1 MNVLSRP
8 FLAPVAV
15 SVACLVSAFNA
26 HAQDYFSLLDVRYEA
41 GMKKSFLG
49 GPYRGKSHC
58 DKVNQ
63 NTWDHI
69 QPVCGNCTKETQAC
83 APWADLTGPL
93 LAVMQNQPTTII
105 YIDAMPKS
113 RIILSGANRTTL
125 LQECET
131 SAKLFR
137 EAGYSTARCVK

>member
-1 MNVLSRP
+1 MRTLSNSL
-8 FLAPVAV
+8 FGTLALIA
-15 SVACLVSAFNA
+15 ACLASPSSAR
-26 HAQDYFSLLDVRYEA
+26 AQDYFSLLDVRYEV
-41 GMKKSFLG
+41 GIKKSFLG

-69 QPVCGNCTKETQAC
+69 QPVCGKCTKETQAC
-83 APWADLTGPL
+83 APWSELDGPL
-93 LAVMQNQPTTII
+93 LAAMQNRTTTMI
-105 YIDAMPKS
+105 YVDAMPKS
-113 RIILSGANRTTL
+113 RIILSGASRDTL
-125 LQECET
+125 IQECET